1 MGKAAIRK
9 LQATAEGTKRQKAVK
24 ATDSRSHMLGRL
36 KGLSQDLAIRVV
48 DTKVVGLEELLLVGN
63 A

>member
-24 ATDSRSHMLGRL
+24 ATGTRSLMLGRL